1 MPVQVR
7 MEVNS
12 RRRRNIFQLKVEE
25 VYTKRKISFLEKL
38 PKCQCPNVGCVILLG
53 ASLKSSVYSQT
64 RLR

>member
-53 ASLKSSVYSQT
+53 ASL
-64 RLR
+64 